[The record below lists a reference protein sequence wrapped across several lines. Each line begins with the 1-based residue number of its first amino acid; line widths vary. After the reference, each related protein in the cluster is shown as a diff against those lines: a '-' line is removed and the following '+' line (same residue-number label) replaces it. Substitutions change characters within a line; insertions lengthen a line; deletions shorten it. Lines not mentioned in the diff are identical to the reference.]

1 MASTETNKAIVRR
14 FYTEAWNEKN
24 LDILEETHHPQ
35 WTHQD
40 PSNPNDLQGG
50 PEGNRARLSHLIAA
64 FPDIHYTLEDV
75 IAEGDRVV
83 VRFTVTATHQG
94 VFAGI
99 PATGKAVSMAGIII
113 HRIQDGKIIEDW
125 VVRDTLG
132 LLQQLGV
139 IPAPRKENEK

>member
-1 MASTETNKAIVRR
+1 MTSTESHKRVVRR
-14 FYTEAWNEKN
+14 FYIEAWNNKKLE
-24 LDILEETHHPQ
+24 ILEETHHPN

-40 PSNPNDLQGG
+40 PSNPEDMHGG
-50 PEGNRARLSHLIAA
+50 PEGNRARLAQVMAA
-64 FPDIHYTLEDV
+64 FPDIHYTLEDL

-83 VRFTVTATHQG
+83 VRFTVTGTHQG

-99 PATGKAVSMAGIII
+99 PATGKQVRMSGIII

-132 LLQQLGV
+132 LMQQLGV
-139 IPAPRKENEK
+139 IPTH